1 MATTMEPAE
10 LVKTEIR
17 EKHEYHASAHVL
29 TWAIGLLLVDNCD
42 FSPLRAAL
50 GPGTS
55 VAGALVVAPIVVE
68 GANGVNVNP
77 LILR

>member
-1 MATTMEPAE
+1 VWDMLDSCQAKLT
-10 LVKTEIR
+10 
-17 EKHEYHASAHVL
+17 HASAHVL

-42 FSPLRAAL
+42 FGALRAAI
-50 GPGTS
+50 GAGS
-55 VAGALVVAPIVVE
+55 QVAGAIVIAPLVVE